1 MGLLKE
7 SSIAKVKE
15 KMASFQE
22 AIIPDF
28 VQDPKKVW
36 IFLGNKINEFKAS
49 DYETKFIALAATMNL
64 IAASLQLV
72 VGLRMKSVSVVSAAI
87 DSLLDFL
94 LGIFNLFL
102 LKESQKEEDDDYN
115 YGYGKLQGFGALFQ

>member
-1 MGLLKE
+1 
-7 SSIAKVKE
+7 
-15 KMASFQE
+15 MAAFQE
-22 AIIPDF
+22 AVVPDF
-28 VQDPKKVW
+28 VQNPKKAW
-36 IFLGNKINEFKAS
+36 IFLGNKVNEFKAS
-49 DYETKFIALAATMNL
+49 DHETKFIALAATMNL
-64 IAASLQLV
+64 VAASLQLV